1 MKEETI
7 KIQGLS
13 IGYIHKKETKV
24 IAKDMDATIC
34 MHIHF
39 IASQDYIPVNL

>member
-1 MKEETI
+1 MMKEETI
-7 KIQGLS
+7 RIQGLS

-34 MHIHF
+34 
-39 IASQDYIPVNL
+39 SGELTCL